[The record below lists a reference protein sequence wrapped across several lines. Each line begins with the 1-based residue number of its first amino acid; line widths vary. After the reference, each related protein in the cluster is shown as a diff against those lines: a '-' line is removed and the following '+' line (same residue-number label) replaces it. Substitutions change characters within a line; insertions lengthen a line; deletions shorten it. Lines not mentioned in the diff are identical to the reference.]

1 VALSGDSRARAR
13 QLANLRLQRSGPPP
27 APPAGNARAV
37 VHGAYAALPVDRVD
51 AKARSI
57 AAAVAQDAPVRADD
71 GGLPA
76 ADGVVV
82 RLLADALCRL
92 DSIGEYLGRCGWQ
105 DSKGRPRAVLDV
117 EARLRNQALD
127 LTRELGMT
135 PRSRAAL
142 GLDLVRAVAAGD
154 QLAQHLH
161 DHYGADV
168 EATAEENG
176 DQGFQPEVER

>member
-1 VALSGDSRARAR
+1 
-13 QLANLRLQRSGPPP
+13 
-27 APPAGNARAV
+27 

>member
-1 VALSGDSRARAR
+1 VAA
-13 QLANLRLQRSGPPP
+13 
-27 APPAGNARAV
+27 AV
-37 VHGAYAALPVDRVD
+37 LE

-57 AAAVAQDAPVRADD
+57 FDAVAHDAPVRAED
-71 GGLPA
+71 GGLPREDA
-76 ADGVVV
+76 VTV

-105 DSKGRPRAVLDV
+105 DAKGEPRAVLDV

-142 GLDLVRAVAAGD
+142 GLDLVRVATAGD

-168 EATAEENG
+168 EATADEDG
-176 DQGFQPEVER
+176 TP